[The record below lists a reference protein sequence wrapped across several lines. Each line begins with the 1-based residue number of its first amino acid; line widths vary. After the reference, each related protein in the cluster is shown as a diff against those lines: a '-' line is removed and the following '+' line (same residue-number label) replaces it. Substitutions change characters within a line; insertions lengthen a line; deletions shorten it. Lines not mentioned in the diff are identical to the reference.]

1 MSLRRLLGAGRG
13 TYLLMLAIATMV
25 TLTKGIAE
33 IVYPPYLAGYGYSL
47 SFIGLLTSLI
57 GGFQLISRVPSGVAY
72 RPERAKRLYAAA
84 FVVFGLSTIGLGSAN
99 GQLLPVAL
107 LSAIHGFAFGALSTL
122 SLAIAIEVSGG
133 KRVGAAMAWFTAT
146 NSTGYAIGY
155 YFGGLG
161 ADTIGIPATLA
172 LAGLVPFV
180 AAAAVFALPALV
192 TEQIIERGKGIRGLL
207 AATRGL
213 DSRVWLALVI
223 VLFLNT
229 LQDSLDTFFPVFA
242 PTIGITLTVV
252 GALRAIRSGAGLFIR
267 FGVAVLLTAVD
278 YRRTTLIAVVAA
290 ALAAI
295 AIPLSSSFLVLAVL
309 FIVLG
314 LTRGILRAT
323 SAASIA
329 ELRGEG
335 KDIGLASGVY
345 SAGLD
350 LGAII
355 GPTAG
360 GAVASV
366 IGIGPMFQVIAVA
379 GLALWL
385 AVAVSTPQARDAAG
399 LSKRH
404 TIGPNPPAN
413 NVRGEERSG

>member
-1 MSLRRLLGAGRG
+1 
-13 TYLLMLAIATMV
+13 MLVIATAV
-25 TLTKGIAE
+25 TLTKGVAE

-57 GGFQLISRVPSGVAY
+57 GVLQLVSRVPSGVAY
-72 RPERAKRLYAAA
+72 RPHRAKRQYAAA
-84 FVVFGLSTIGLGSAN
+84 FVVFGLSTVGLAFAN
-99 GQLLPVAL
+99 GQLVAVAL
-107 LSAIHGFAFGALSTL
+107 LSAVHGFAFGTLSTL

-155 YFGGLG
+155 YLGGLSG
-161 ADTIGIPATLA
+161 DTIGIPATLA
-172 LAGLVPFV
+172 LGGLVPFV
-180 AAAAVFALPALV
+180 AAVTVFALPTLV
-192 TEQIIERGKGIRGLL
+192 TEHVVERGRGLRGLL

-223 VLFLNT
+223 VLYLNT

-242 PTIGITLTVV
+242 PSLGITLAVV

-278 YRRTTLIAVVAA
+278 YRRTTLLAVVAA
-290 ALAAI
+290 AVAAAAIPMTSSFVVLAA
-295 AIPLSSSFLVLAVL
+295 L

-323 SAASIA
+323 SAAAVA
-329 ELRGEG
+329 ELRAEG
-335 KDIGLASGVY
+335 RDVGLASGVY

-350 LGAII
+350 IGAIV

-360 GAVASV
+360 GAIATVV
-366 IGIGPMFQVIAVA
+366 GIGPMFQIVALA
-379 GLALWL
+379 GLVAWL
-385 AVAVSTPQARDAAG
+385 AVALSTPKTREVSG
-399 LSKRH
+399 LMKRH
-404 TIGPNPPAN
+404 TIGPNSDDRRAAH
-413 NVRGEERSG
+413 G